1 MVISRKGDLVL
12 RRGQEEQ
19 FEKLFNHSN
28 KLVVLSEVIDYVF
41 IPISLVD
48 KRTPVVPLDVPG
60 VVLQLSEFM
69 VCVQG
74 DPNVLQQ
81 DI

>member
-48 KRTPVVPLDVPG
+48 
-60 VVLQLSEFM
+60 
-69 VCVQG
+69 
-74 DPNVLQQ
+74 
-81 DI
+81 